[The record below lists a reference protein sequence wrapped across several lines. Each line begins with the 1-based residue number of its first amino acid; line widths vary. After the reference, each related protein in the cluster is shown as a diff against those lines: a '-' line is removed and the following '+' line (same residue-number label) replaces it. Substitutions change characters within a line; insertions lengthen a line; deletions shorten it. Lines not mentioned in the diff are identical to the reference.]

1 MLVRLWLA
9 ETHLSAGNRISAAAS
24 GNLDMGRRSGGL
36 RMGRKAFLIGFLAAA
51 CFTGFGCGGNGNPV
65 PQITSLSPTAVP
77 AGEGAFV
84 LSISGTNVNSSSS
97 VSIGSNT
104 LTVLSVQI
112 PQCPSQTNC
121 SDTLLV
127 SVPADQVSAAGTQ
140 QVSVTTAGQTSNQVT
155 FNVTTPQILTMFP
168 TAVPAGAPAFPLTLT
183 VQNAAPNVDVIF
195 GAPGNTN
202 PPLVPVGPVSC
213 NPVTACTVVVN
224 VPAASVAKSGLIQVT
239 ASNPLATSGGS
250 AMTNFMV
257 SGGASS
263 GQFPIAQ
270 SANGGKPGNA
280 SSTHSSVS
288 DGGLFVAFDSTAT
301 NLSSISGNGLS
312 QVYVTQN
319 CFGASSCT
327 SGTTMISANGSA
339 AGSGGVNGSDRPSIS
354 ADGRFVAFES
364 DDTNLVSG
372 VTQAVEQIYLYDT
385 CNSVSGP
392 VKSCTPKMTLISAT
406 GGAPGN
412 APSSMPSISAYGLY
426 IAFQSSATNLTAAHG
441 PANVQEIYLYQ
452 NCSGA
457 AGAITGCTP
466 GTKLFSTGAHGNAGD
481 ADSVAPSIDPAGLA
495 VAFESL
501 ADNMVSG
508 ASSNGANQIYVRTT
522 CLEAVPMLQAGCV
535 TQTVLLSGD
544 AGNGLGASD
553 SITPSLTDNGTLFGV
568 FASAAPNLLPQNAV
582 AQQILGAQVCVNLP
596 TTVPC
601 TPGLRVLSVDSSG
614 QPGAAASSNPSTG
627 GTRVVFTSL
636 ASLLSGVTGPQ
647 VYGVPACAP
656 SSCSSSPTL
665 ISVNS
670 SKTPIGGDFGALGGG
685 GLAAFSTMGSAGAS
699 GIGEIFLA
707 APF

>member
-1 MLVRLWLA
+1 
-9 ETHLSAGNRISAAAS
+9 
-24 GNLDMGRRSGGL
+24 MGQ
-36 RMGRKAFLIGFLAAA
+36 KAFLIGFLAAA
-51 CFTGFGCGGNGNPV
+51 CFIGFGCGGNGNPV

-77 AGEGAFV
+77 AGEGSFI
-84 LSISGTNVNSSSS
+84 LSISGTNVNDSSA
-97 VSIGSNT
+97 VSFGSNT
-104 LTVLSVQI
+104 LTVLSVQV
-112 PQCPSQTNC
+112 PPCPSQTNC
-121 SDTLLV
+121 IDTLLV
-127 SVPADQVSAAGTQ
+127 SVPADQVSAAGAQ
-140 QVSVTTAGQTSNQVT
+140 QVSVTTAGQTSSQIA

-168 TAVPAGAPAFPLTLT
+168 TAVPAGAPTFPLTLT
-183 VQNAAPNVDVIF
+183 VQNAAPDVEVIV
-195 GAPGNTN
+195 GAAGNKN
-202 PPLVPVGPVSC
+202 PPLIPLGPVSC
-213 NPVTACTVVVN
+213 NPATACTVVVN
-224 VPAASVAKSGLIQVT
+224 VPAASVAKAGPIQIT
-239 ASNPLATSGGS
+239 ASNPLATSGGT
-250 AMTNFMV
+250 AMTNFRV

-270 SANGGKPGNA
+270 STGGGTPGNA

-327 SGTTMISANGSA
+327 SGTTMISANGKSA
-339 AGSGGVNGSDRPSIS
+339 GAGGINGSDRPSIS
-354 ADGRFVAFES
+354 ADGRFVTFES

-392 VKSCTPKMTLISAT
+392 VKSCTPKMTLISANGST
-406 GGAPGN
+406 PGN
-412 APSSMPSISAYGLY
+412 APSLAPSISAYGLY
-426 IAFQSSATNLTAAHG
+426 IAFQSSATNLTATHV

-457 AGAITGCTP
+457 AGAISGCSS
-466 GTKLFSTGAHGNAGD
+466 GTTLFSRSAGGSAGD
-481 ADSVAPSIDPAGLA
+481 ADSVSPSIDPAGLA

-508 ASSNGANQIYVRTT
+508 AASNGSRQIYVRTT
-522 CLEAVPMLQAGCV
+522 CLEAVPLLKSGCP

-544 AGNGLGASD
+544 ASNGLGASD
-553 SITPSLTDNGTLFGV
+553 SITPSLTDNGALFGV
-568 FASAAPNLLPQNAV
+568 FASAAPNLLPQNAA

-601 TPGLRVLSVDSSG
+601 TPGLRVLSVNSSG
-614 QPGAAASSNPSTG
+614 QPGAAASSNPYAG

-636 ASLLSGVTGPQ
+636 ASLLSGVSGQQ
-647 VYGVPACAP
+647 VYGVRACAP
-656 SSCSSSPTL
+656 SSCAASPIL
-665 ISVNS
+665 ISVNG

-685 GLAAFSTMGSAGAS
+685 ALAAFSTTGSAGAS
-699 GIGEIFLA
+699 GTGEIFLA

>member
-1 MLVRLWLA
+1 
-9 ETHLSAGNRISAAAS
+9 
-24 GNLDMGRRSGGL
+24 MGRR
-36 RMGRKAFLIGFLAAA
+36 AFLIGFLAAA
-51 CFTGFGCGGNGNPV
+51 CFTAFGCGGNGNPV

-77 AGEGAFV
+77 AGEGSFI
-84 LSISGTNVNSSSS
+84 LSISGTNVNSSST
-97 VSIGSNT
+97 VSFGSNT
-104 LTVLSVQI
+104 LTVLTVQI
-112 PQCPSQTNC
+112 PPCPSQTNC
-121 SDTLLV
+121 IDTLLV
-127 SVPADQVSAAGTQ
+127 SVPADQVSAAGAQ
-140 QVSVTTAGQTSNQVT
+140 QVSVTTAGQTSNQVA

-168 TAVPAGAPAFPLTLT
+168 TAVPAGAPTFPLTLT
-183 VQNAAPNVDVIF
+183 VQNAAPNMDVVF
-195 GAPGNTN
+195 GTQGNSSS
-202 PPLVPVGPVSC
+202 PLVPVGPVSC
-213 NPVTACTVVVN
+213 NPPTACTIVVN
-224 VPAASVAKSGLIQVT
+224 VPAASVAKAGPIQVT
-239 ASNPLATSGGS
+239 AANPLATSGGV
-250 AMTNFMV
+250 AITNFMV

-270 SANGGKPGNA
+270 SASGGKLGNA

-327 SGTTMISANGSA
+327 SGTTMISANGTSA
-339 AGSGGVNGSDRPSIS
+339 GAGGVNGSDRPSIS

-392 VKSCTPKMTLISAT
+392 VKSCTPKMTLISANGST
-406 GGAPGN
+406 PGN
-412 APSSMPSISAYGLY
+412 APSLAPSISAYGLY
-426 IAFQSSATNLTAAHG
+426 IAFQSSATNLTASHV
-441 PANVQEIYLYQ
+441 PANVQEVYLYQ
-452 NCSGA
+452 SCSGV
-457 AGAITGCTP
+457 AGAITGCSA
-466 GTKLFSTGAHGNAGD
+466 GTTLFSKGANGNAGD
-481 ADSVAPSIDPAGLA
+481 ADSVTPSIDPAGLA
-495 VAFESL
+495 VAFDSL

-508 ASSNGANQIYVRTT
+508 IAANGASQIYVRST
-522 CLEAVPMLQAGCV
+522 CLEAVPLLQSGCK

-544 AGNGLGASD
+544 ASNQLGASD
-553 SITPSLTDNGTLFGV
+553 SITPSLTDNGALFGV
-568 FASAAPNLLPQNAV
+568 FASAAPNLLPQTAV
-582 AQQILGAQVCVNLP
+582 AQQILGAQVCLTLP

-601 TPGLRVLSVDSSG
+601 TPGLRVLSVSSSG
-614 QPGAAASSNPSTG
+614 QPGAAASSNPSAG

-636 ASLLSGVTGPQ
+636 AGLLSGVSGQQ

-656 SSCSSSPTL
+656 SSCASSPTL

-685 GLAAFSTMGSAGAS
+685 GLAAFSTTGSAGAS